1 MKSAAFWRLNTSVA
15 ILALSA
21 STALADLTAQDVW
34 ADWEGYLTST
44 GYTVS
49 SRNTA
54 TAGGLRID
62 DLVLTMDIRDE
73 MNDADVV
80 FTFTVNMGSLNFTET
95 GDGSVE
101 IQLPQR
107 MPMTI
112 RGSDDDGG
120 AGEVRLE
127 VTQTNPKMRA
137 SGDPDALTYD
147 YSTALMKVALLD
159 ITEDGEPI
167 SPEVVRFSANI
178 SNVVSKTVMENTD
191 GLRSFDFDYTSQGLI
206 YDFGFE
212 DPEKNDR
219 FNMTG
224 GADALSMSG
233 SVNLPTDIDPEDITL
248 MVQSGFSALIELST
262 LGGMTDIN
270 GTEGG
275 SAIEVSA
282 TSDKTT
288 FGLALSSEGVGYDI
302 IQENISLNVAGDDI
316 PLPISTTASE
326 ASTGFLIPVL
336 KGDDPQPFQFG
347 MTLADFTVPDFLWG
361 MFDPAGQLPRDPAT
375 ISFDISGALKVLEDL
390 LDPEVAERMD
400 SEEDSPFELLSMVL
414 DELAVYAVGASLYG
428 TGDFTFDNSDTET
441 FDGLP
446 RPVGFVDLS
455 VAGANTLLDTL
466 VNMGFVSDDD
476 AMGARMMLSLFGVP
490 GDEPDTINSRIEI
503 NEEGHVL
510 ANGQRI
516 Q

>member
-15 ILALSA
+15 FLALSA

-62 DLVLTMDIRDE
+62 DLILTMEIQDE
-73 MNDADVV
+73 VNDANVV
-80 FTFTVNMGSLNFTET
+80 FSFIVDMGSLNFTET
-95 GDGSVE
+95 GDGSVD
-101 IQLPQR
+101 IQFPQR
-107 MPMTI
+107 MPITI
-112 RGSDDDGG
+112 KGSGDDGN
-120 AGEVRLE
+120 GEIRLE

-159 ITEDGEPI
+159 INEDGEPI

-178 SNVVSKTVMENTD
+178 SNVVSKTVMEHTD
-191 GLRSFDFDYTSQGLI
+191 ELRSFDFDYTSQGLI

-212 DPEKNDR
+212 DPEKGDR

-233 SVNLPTDIDPEDITL
+233 SVDLPTDIDPEDLTL
-248 MVQSGFSALIELST
+248 MLQSGFSAMVEVST
-262 LGGMTDIN
+262 RGGMTDIN

-275 SAIEVSA
+275 SSIEMSA

-288 FGLALSSEGVGYDI
+288 FGIAVSSDGVGYDV
-302 IQENISLNVAGDDI
+302 IQENITLNLAGDEI
-316 PLPISTTASE
+316 PIPVSTTASE
-326 ASTGFLIPVL
+326 ASTGFLMPVL
-336 KGDDPQPFQFG
+336 KSDDPQTFQLG

-361 MFDPAGQLPRDPAT
+361 MFDPAGELPHDPAT
-375 ISFDISGALKVLEDL
+375 VSFDMSGTLKMLENL
-390 LDPEVAERMD
+390 FDPEVMARMESD
-400 SEEDSPFELLSMVL
+400 EYKPFDPLSIVF

-428 TGDFTFDNSDTET
+428 TGDFTFDNSDTKF

-466 VNMGFVSDDD
+466 VNMGLVSDDD